1 MVGPPERARVGVADG
16 QAVPEEVPWQRAGG
30 RGVRRRADVV
40 RVRAERGAG
49 GEDGACSGAPRG
61 EVRRGGRVGE
71 PRLHRAT
78 LRAPASD
85 IRRRNGLDGACEAV
99 PGDERAEPTVGL
111 RGEPV
116 PAAPP

>member
-1 MVGPPERARVGVADG
+1 MGVADG
-16 QAVPEEVPWQRAGG
+16 LTVPEEVPWQRAGG
-30 RGVRRRADVV
+30 RGIRRRADVIRA
-40 RVRAERGAG
+40 RVECGAG
-49 GEDGACSGAPRG
+49 GEDGACSEAPRC

-78 LRAPASD
+78 LRAPLSD
-85 IRRRNGLDGACEAV
+85 GRGRVGLDGAGEAV
-99 PGDERAEPTVGL
+99 PGDERAEPAVGL